1 MANAS
6 CLYAALFQS
15 TPLYKVRRWVDA
27 AGGWVNQFQSTPL
40 YKVRPAGRE
49 RRASF
54 VSFQSTPLYK
64 VRPGCRARSSVVVKF
79 QSTPLYKVRRDRPTM
94 YLPAY
99 GVSIH
104 APIQG
109 AALR

>member
-64 VRPGCRARSSVVVKF
+64 VR
-79 QSTPLYKVRRDRPTM
+79 RDRPTM